1 MNEKID
7 STLNIT
13 EENNELTYQVCD
25 IYKSSNKRV
34 YYFCRSMVNHTRK
47 NKDYY
52 KKYID
57 NLLNNYRTNLSK
69 DEIEKCFPT
78 LDLISKQKPELT
90 KKVEDFKKELE
101 TLPYFKDDS
110 NEWSPINKLNT
121 NYSDISELVSYIVE
135 KHFKGKNSD
144 FFFTKLI
151 NKRNGYQ
158 YLEDYKGDDVFVT
171 SLKKQFD
178 DNKHLTT
185 DQFLALSVVVEDV
198 INHDFFIKEGL
209 EKVFSKNIVLTIDEI
224 KTFVNN
230 TIKNTYEG
238 DVIENLI
245 EGVLFNHGWKIVH
258 KGGNGDFIDMRFGID
273 LIVEKNGIYKFV
285 QTKKVWD
292 IELIDECVGE
302 EKGFYKISGKVSD
315 IREDV
320 VDLLGMGTM
329 DGKYIIVEKQ
339 NEILEDSKKYRYSDK
354 KNLPS
359 PKMGHCYLKHPFE
372 NMKKLNQN

>member
-1 MNEKID
+1 MDI
-7 STLNIT
+7 

-78 LDLISKQKPELT
+78 LDLISKQKPELS

-101 TLPYFKDDS
+101 TLPYFKDES
-110 NEWSPINKLNT
+110 GEWSPINKLNT
-121 NYSDISELVSYIVE
+121 NYSDISELISYVVE

-198 INHDFFIKEGL
+198 INHDFFVKEGL
-209 EKVFSKNIVLTIDEI
+209 EKVFSKNIKLNIDEI

-238 DVIENLI
+238 EMIENLMTMQKKNFWSFTI
-245 EGVLFNHGWKIVH
+245 AGNIVLI
-258 KGGNGDFIDMRFGID
+258 GILGAIGS
-273 LIVEKNGIYKFV
+273 LIGAAVA
-285 QTKKVWD
+285 KKKPFD
-292 IELIDECVGE
+292 P
-302 EKGFYKISGKVSD
+302 FSD
-315 IREDV
+315 IQAPIQDTQAN
-320 VDLLGMGTM
+320 D
-329 DGKYIIVEKQ
+329 
-339 NEILEDSKKYRYSDK
+339 
-354 KNLPS
+354 
-359 PKMGHCYLKHPFE
+359 
-372 NMKKLNQN
+372 